1 MTVTVSA
8 VFTEVITMK
17 NTTVVQSMIN
27 AIDKPAIFITP
38 DYIIHAVNQAY
49 IETYDTQVTLGK
61 SRCHEIS
68 HHSNEPC
75 DKHGEE
81 CPLQQCQNT
90 ARAANAVH
98 IHSTAQGKSYCDILM
113 KPIKDD
119 NGIIMGFL
127 EILDSID
134 YASTESKKDAMVGQ
148 SVPFKQML
156 NKINRASQSNIAVLL
171 QGETGSGKELVAK
184 AVHQASNRSDKPFV
198 VIECTGLSE
207 NLFES
212 ELFGFEKGA
221 FTGATTSKKGLIEIA
236 HGGTVF
242 FDEIGDVPMNMQV
255 KLLRLFETQCY
266 RAVGGLKQKRS
277 DFRLVSASH
286 KNLLELVDKG
296 EFRRDLYYRIAGFPI
311 YLPSLRER
319 QDDIPTLINHFIKL
333 SDYKHKKFSA
343 NALQLLSHYAF
354 PGNIRELKNII
365 EQSALIANED
375 LIHSSDLPESVNATA
390 NKTATQTTTDF
401 DANTVNRTETKM
413 MSLDDLESEY
423 LAQVCQQFTGSPAE
437 LAIILNVSVRT
448 LYRKLQRYGLKL

>member
-1 MTVTVSA
+1 
-8 VFTEVITMK
+8 
-17 NTTVVQSMIN
+17 MIN

-255 KLLRLFETQCY
+255 KLLRLLETQCY

-375 LIHSSDLPESVNATA
+375 LIHSSDLPESVNATTS
-390 NKTATQTTTDF
+390 KTATQSTTDF
-401 DANTVNRTETKM
+401 EANTANLIETKM
-413 MSLDDLESEY
+413 MSLDEIESEY

-437 LAIILNVSVRT
+437 LAIVLNVSVRT
-448 LYRKLQRYGLKL
+448 LYRKLQRYGLKLNDK

>member
-1 MTVTVSA
+1 
-8 VFTEVITMK
+8 MK

-27 AIDKPAIFITP
+27 AIDKPAIFISP

-49 IETYDTQVTLGK
+49 IETYDTEVTLGK
-61 SRCHEIS
+61 SRCHQVS
-68 HHSNEPC
+68 HHSDEPC
-75 DKHGEE
+75 DPHGEE
-81 CPLQQCQNT
+81 CPLQQCQKT
-90 ARAANAVH
+90 TRSANAVH

-119 NGIIMGFL
+119 AGIIMGFL

-134 YASTESKKDAMVGQ
+134 YASTESKKDTMVGQ
-148 SVPFKQML
+148 SAPFKQML

-171 QGETGSGKELVAK
+171 QGETGAGKELVAK

-207 NLFES
+207 SLFES

-255 KLLRLFETQCY
+255 KLLRLLETQCY

-319 QDDIPTLINHFIKL
+319 QDDIPTLINHFMKL

-343 NALQLLSHYAF
+343 NALQLLSSYSF

-375 LIHSSDLPESVNATA
+375 LIHSNDLPESVHAIESKTA
-390 NKTATQTTTDF
+390 NQIIPED
-401 DANTVNRTETKM
+401 NTSAVNLNETKI
-413 MSLDDLESEY
+413 MSLDDLEAEY
-423 LAQVCQQFTGSPAE
+423 LSHICQQYQGSPAE
-437 LAIILNVSVRT
+437 LAITLNVSVRT